1 LPLIKLSLVFAFLLL
16 LLRKKVGIATS
27 ILLGSIALGLLFGIE
42 PSLWLDAALG
52 SLTDPKLLHLAGIV
66 VLILV
71 LSEIM
76 EKSGQNARLMS
87 GISRFLVWRRLR
99 LSFFPA
105 LIGLLPMPGGALF
118 SAPMVKTASEGLSLT
133 GEQKVMINY
142 WFRHIWELVWPLYPG
157 IILAASMTGIPLT
170 RLLSLTWPSLP
181 LALLIGAWFF
191 LRPSALR
198 LPPAPRAHPGECR
211 PPIATLLI
219 DALPLIM
226 ALAGALFLE
235 GAIHVTGIGIAYEWG
250 LLAALI
256 AAIGISAASNRLSPR
271 ALLLLVS
278 KRHLL
283 RMIALILSIF
293 VFKGVLENGGVVQEV
308 GAVLTGKHALAL
320 TAIGLPMIM
329 GLISGITMAFVG
341 STFPLILA
349 LMAQS
354 PETAGDPT
362 FIVLA
367 LFSGFTGV
375 LASPLHIC
383 LLLTCEFFHVPLTR
397 IWRTLLPPCFL
408 FLALAAGYI
417 LILISLEGS

>member
-1 LPLIKLSLVFAFLLL
+1 LPLIKLSLVFALLLL
-16 LLRKKVGIATS
+16 LLRKRVGIATS
-27 ILLGSIALGLLFGIE
+27 ILLGSIALGLLFGIG
-42 PSLWLDAALG
+42 PSLWLDAAFG

-71 LSEIM
+71 LSEVM

-118 SAPMVKTASEGLSLT
+118 SAPMVKTASEGLFLT

-157 IILAASMTGIPLT
+157 IILASSLTGMPLT

-191 LRPSALR
+191 LRPSVLR
-198 LPPAPRAHPGECR
+198 LPPAPRKQPDESR
-211 PPIATLLI
+211 PPVAALLI
-219 DALPLIM
+219 DSLPLIM
-226 ALAGALFLE
+226 ALAGALLLE
-235 GAIHVTGIGIAYEWG
+235 GAIHVLGLGIAYEWG
-250 LLAALI
+250 LSAALI
-256 AAIGISAASNRLSPR
+256 IAIGISASSNRLGPR
-271 ALLLLVS
+271 SMLLLVS

-308 GAVLTGKHALAL
+308 GAVLSGKHALAL
-320 TAIGLPMIM
+320 TAFALPMIM
-329 GLISGITMAFVG
+329 GLISGISMAFVG

-354 PETAGDPT
+354 PDAGGDPT
-362 FIVLA
+362 YIVLA

-375 LASPLHIC
+375 LASPLHTC
-383 LLLTCEFFHVPLTR
+383 LLMTCEFFHVPLSR
-397 IWRTLLPPCFL
+397 IWRLLLPPCLL
-408 FLALAAGYI
+408 FLLLSSGY
-417 LILISLEGS
+417 LLLLISIQGS